1 MVQSILPY
9 AAFDAAS
16 AATFREHLTPDAL
29 MTYLSTRLDGLDTQ
43 VNTIFNRQ
51 QHTQAIQKAI
61 TNLRTALGQMETNDN
76 GGATQ
81 KPVVVDAVV
90 VALRELT
97 DLDPNLG
104 AAIRD
109 QFNQQGFVFY
119 DDHCTVE
126 EMKATTQYLDGVV
139 KDIDSSAQ
147 LDMIRLQSIMSARQ
161 TAIQLSTNLVS
172 ALAESTKS
180 IVANI
185 GR

>member
-1 MVQSILPY
+1 MLQPILPV
-9 AAFDAAS
+9 AFDAAS
-16 AATFREHLTPDAL
+16 AATFHEHLTPDAL

-51 QHTQAIQKAI
+51 QHSQAIQKAI
-61 TNLRTALGQMETNDN
+61 TNLRAALGQMNTKQAPNDPN
-76 GGATQ
+76 TLA
-81 KPVVVDAVV
+81 AVHA
-90 VALRELT
+90 ALRELT

-104 AAIRD
+104 HAVR
-109 QFNQQGFVFY
+109 NQLNQTGYAFA
-119 DDHCTVE
+119 DDTCNE
-126 EMKATTQYLDGVV
+126 AEMKATMQYLDGVG

-172 ALAESTKS
+172 ALGESTKA
-180 IVANI
+180 IVSNI